1 MHAHSA
7 DAGNVDAAAGALKKC
22 YHRRAFHHQLSPIIT
37 NYQGVNPMA
46 QSAKLITL
54 TVNEDAIVYP
64 DSDGEPM
71 AENTKQYQYI
81 VTIQPELDA
90 LFADDPN
97 VFVAA
102 DLFWY
107 PVQGRTDIVYAPD
120 TMVVFG
126 RPKGHRPS
134 YKQWEEDGIAPQ
146 VVFEIVSPSNK
157 WHEVIQ
163 KRHWYEEYGVQ
174 EYYEY
179 NPASGALEVW
189 QREDESL
196 RLMTHTGEW
205 RSRRLGI
212 TLKLEADGALSLYRP
227 DGRRFLSP
235 VEQEARAR
243 AAEALAKQQQ
253 ARAEREKARA
263 EREKARAERE
273 QTRAEQAEQ
282 EKERLAA
289 KLRELGID
297 PTTLS

>member
-1 MHAHSA
+1 
-7 DAGNVDAAAGALKKC
+7 
-22 YHRRAFHHQLSPIIT
+22 
-37 NYQGVNPMA
+37 MA
-46 QSAKLITL
+46 QAAKLITL

-64 DSDGEPM
+64 ESDGEPM

-126 RPKGHRPS
+126 RPKGHRAS
-134 YKQWEEDGIAPQ
+134 YKQWEEGGIAPQ

-163 KRHWYEEYGVQ
+163 KRHWYEQYGVE

-179 NPASGALEVW
+179 NPANGVLEVW
-189 QREDESL
+189 QREGNSL
-196 RLMTHTGEW
+196 NLITHPGKW
-205 RSRRLGI
+205 RSQRLGI

-227 DGRRFLSP
+227 DGRKFLSP

-243 AAEALAKQQQ
+243 VAEALARQQQ
-253 ARAEREKARA
+253 A
-263 EREKARAERE
+263 
-273 QTRAEQAEQ
+273 RAEQAEQ
-282 EKERLAA
+282 EKERLMA

-297 PTTLS
+297 PATLS

>member
-1 MHAHSA
+1 
-7 DAGNVDAAAGALKKC
+7 
-22 YHRRAFHHQLSPIIT
+22 
-37 NYQGVNPMA
+37 MA
-46 QSAKLITL
+46 QPAKLITL
-54 TVNEDAIVYP
+54 TVNEGAIIYP

-126 RPKGHRPS
+126 RPKGHRLS
-134 YKQWEEDGIAPQ
+134 YKQWEEGGIAPQ
-146 VVFEIVSPSNK
+146 VVFEIISPGNS
-157 WHEVIQ
+157 WQ
-163 KRHWYEEYGVQ
+163 KMIEKREFYSRYGVE

-179 NPASGALEVW
+179 NPDTGKLAIWQTDGSTLRPVAYVGA
-189 QREDESL
+189 
-196 RLMTHTGEW
+196 W
-205 RSRRLGI
+205 RSPLLGV
-212 TLKLEADGALSLYRP
+212 LFRLEAGGALSLYRP
-227 DGRRFLSP
+227 DGRKFLTP
-235 VEQEARAR
+235 VEQEARAS
-243 AAEALAKQQQ
+243 AAEA
-253 ARAEREKARA
+253 EV
-263 EREKARAERE
+263 
-273 QTRAEQAEQ
+273 
-282 EKERLAA
+282 ERLAA